1 MRDIGWHRQL
11 HLFTY
16 PFYYIEYGIAQL
28 GALQIWLQ
36 SMNSLDG
43 ALQNYAQAMKLGGKL
58 PLPSL
63 FKAAELTFSFGPE
76 TVKELIDAVQT
87 RLSELPA

>member
-1 MRDIGWHRQL
+1 M

-43 ALQNYAQAMKLGGKL
+43 ALLNYARAMKLGGKL

-63 FKAAELTFSFGPE
+63 FEAAELKFSFVPE

-87 RLSELPA
+87 RLADLPA